1 LEGDRQRT
9 RRSSPELHQSR
20 LASRSVSLFIT
31 TVESKVQRKRQVF
44 EDWNAHLE
52 VATSS
57 DPSDDIVSLRSR
69 TLGRD
74 VSVEG
79 SLAHQPDGIQC
90 AAVAAG
96 IKYEGVLDFT
106 VVKLDAPGA
115 AAAVFTK
122 SLCPSYAVMYGREAL
137 ANGRAQVL
145 AVLSKNAN
153 VFTPHGD
160 EDTRTMARWLSEE
173 LGVEASD
180 IVPSCTGVIGVPLP
194 MNKVKAAVRGLA
206 QKLRPGALDDVAR
219 AILTTDR
226 GPKVASIR
234 LGDLV
239 VCAMAK
245 GAGMIE
251 PNMATMLVYFFTNA
265 DLDGAALRAIL
276 TGATERT
283 FNSLTV
289 DSDTST
295 SDTVAIFSTRKVAL
309 DETLREDFRDAVR
322 AMSIKLAR
330 DIVAQSEGATKLIEC
345 TVRLDSSQAD
355 AKIMAKKI
363 VNSPLVKTAVHG
375 GDPNWGRIVMA
386 LGKPDDRLVIGEIP
400 RGSVVIEM
408 MGQVVFS
415 KAQPIAID
423 LEALARELK
432 AASRVSID
440 VRIGEGRH
448 GATVWGCDLSRR
460 YVDINA
466 EYMT

>member
-1 LEGDRQRT
+1 M
-9 RRSSPELHQSR
+9 
-20 LASRSVSLFIT
+20 VSG
-31 TVESKVQRKRQVF
+31 ESKSKVF
-44 EDWNAHLE
+44 EDWNVYLE
-52 VATSS
+52 TGSS
-57 DPSDDIVSLRSR
+57 ADPSDDTVSFHSR

-74 VSVEG
+74 VKVEG
-79 SLAHQPDGIQC
+79 SLAHQPDGIRC
-90 AAVAAG
+90 AAVSAG
-96 IKYEGVLDFT
+96 IKHEGVLDFS
-106 VVKLDAPGA
+106 VVALDAPGSV
-115 AAAVFTK
+115 AAVFTK
-122 SLCPSYAVMYGREAL
+122 SLCPSYAVLYGRQSV

-160 EDTRTMARWLSEE
+160 DDTRTMVRWLAEE
-173 LGVEASD
+173 LSVDDSD

-194 MNKVKAAVRGLA
+194 MAKIKTAIGGLSA
-206 QKLRPGALDDVAR
+206 RLRPGSLEDVAR

-226 GPKVASIR
+226 GPKVCSVR
-234 LGDLV
+234 VGDLV

-265 DLDGAALRAIL
+265 DVDGKALHAIL
-276 TGATERT
+276 SLAVDRT
-283 FNSLTV
+283 FNSLSV

-295 SDTVAIFSTRKVAL
+295 SDTVAIFSTRTVAMG
-309 DETLREDFRDAVR
+309 DAARADFADAVR
-322 AMSIKLAR
+322 ALSVKLAR
-330 DIVAQSEGATKLIEC
+330 DIVAQSEGANKLIDC
-345 TVRLDSSQAD
+345 TVRLDSSPAD
-355 AKIMAKKI
+355 AKITAKKI

-386 LGKPDDRLVIGEIP
+386 IGKPDERLVIREIP
-400 RGSVVIEM
+400 RESVVIEM

-415 KAQPIAID
+415 RGQPIAID
-423 LEALARELK
+423 LEALARRLK
-432 AASRVSID
+432 SSSRVSIE

-448 GATVWGCDLSRR
+448 AATVWGCDLSRR